1 MVPLPHYIHTRT
13 LHFFILIDTSCI
25 SRSLSKLYVSSL
37 YRYFFSIFQLLG
49 LVFVILGFILR
60 FGRVLYEPF
69 LQTGID
75 QIKKVVTDT
84 PLASFDTSDLD
95 LGAVVQS
102 LAIGLIVGGL
112 FLCAISFVGCCGAC
126 YKIDCLLWIVSMLSK
141 HLNSSVI
148 CH

>member
-1 MVPLPHYIHTRT
+1 M
-13 LHFFILIDTSCI
+13 FN
-25 SRSLSKLYVSSL
+25 
-37 YRYFFSIFQLLG
+37 FQLLG
-49 LVFVILGFILR
+49 IVFVILGFILR

-126 YKIDCLLWIVSMLSK
+126 YKIDCLLWIVSMMFTNEHSHEK
-141 HLNSSVI
+141 TKQSGFPTRSDTN
-148 CH
+148 